1 MRPTPINWKGG
12 EKLDD
17 KDFGLWLGRFS
28 DKLSPIQ
35 MKVASELHKKTLAA
49 KKKIFS
55 SNEIREYGLDR
66 KLGKPWEIGRF
77 FMDLQRLKIV
87 VHDGYTRSNSPEAH
101 GGEIRTWRWAAEP

>member
-1 MRPTPINWKGG
+1 M
-12 EKLDD
+12 DD

-28 DKLSPIQ
+28 DKLSLIQ
-35 MKVASELHKKTLAA
+35 RPVANALHKNTLAA
-49 KKKIFS
+49 KKTLFS

-87 VHDGYTRSNSPEAH
+87 VHVGYTRSNSPEVH
-101 GGEIRTWRWAAEP
+101 GGEIRTWRWAEP